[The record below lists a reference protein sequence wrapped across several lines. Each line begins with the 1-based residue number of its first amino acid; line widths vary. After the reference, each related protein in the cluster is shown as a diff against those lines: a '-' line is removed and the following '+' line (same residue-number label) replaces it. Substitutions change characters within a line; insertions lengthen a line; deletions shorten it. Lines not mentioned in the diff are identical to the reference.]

1 MHVLLWYR
9 KADMAVYVHTCN
21 SPLGLIRMTSD
32 GQSLTSLKF
41 EDHPMPE
48 TSADLPVF
56 EQTEHWLNQY
66 FKGKIPD
73 IDIPVFLPVTP
84 FQNEVLSVISSI
96 PYGTTMTYGQ
106 VARRIASKRGIRNM
120 SAQAVGNALAH
131 NPVWLIIPCHRVIG
145 KNGELTGYAG
155 GLERKAFLLK
165 MEQELLFQMTHHLL
179 NNEE

>member
-9 KADMAVYVHTCN
+9 KTDMTAYVHSFN
-21 SPLGLIRMTSD
+21 SPLGKIRMTSD

-41 EDHPMPE
+41 EDHPMSEP
-48 TSADLPVF
+48 SADLPVF
-56 EQTEHWLNQY
+56 DQTERWLNHY
-66 FKGKIPD
+66 FQGKIPD
-73 IDIPVFLPVTP
+73 FDIPVSLTITP
-84 FQNEVLSVISSI
+84 FQNEVLSVVSSI

-106 VARRIASKRGIRNM
+106 VAEQIASKRGIRHM

-155 GLERKAFLLK
+155 GLERKEFLLK
-165 MEQELLFQMTHHLL
+165 MEQE
-179 NNEE
+179 NSRSCSR

>member
-131 NPVWLIIPCHRVIG
+131 NPVWLIIPCHRVVGANG
-145 KNGELTGYAG
+145 KMVGYG
-155 GLERKAFLLK
+155 GGIANKVALLAH
-165 MEQELLFQMTHHLL
+165 EARRTTRRI
-179 NNEE
+179 